1 MTNNTATKIFTD
13 RVAESASAESLWPQ
27 LKAVLNTA
35 LETYANVH
43 RGSGHASLVTTHLYE
58 AARKKVLDHLH
69 LSARKYIVIFA
80 SEARANRIVENL
92 PAGHFHMVH
101 SADIGVPAGV
111 CALAVEKTALPGG
124 DPEESGGGTTR
135 LIGEDWVIWS
145 GAPDRFEAGTP
156 AIVNVVAFAS
166 ALAFTQQSPPGGFPP
181 DAASSVDEILY
192 TDPFEY
198 QHGENLLN
206 GLLETRIGRHITVPT
221 THGEN
226 AYVHLDHS
234 ASTPTFSPI
243 LDVFIRT
250 LQQPVD
256 VQKEL
261 VEETAKTVC
270 RVFDAPANTHTVSF
284 TANTTEAVYL
294 ASRQLS
300 ASIPDNI
307 RPIVLC
313 SMLEHSSNDL
323 PWRQIPGCQV
333 IHIPVD
339 NEGFLDMDILK
350 ALLHKYNRSGRIDK
364 QRVVLVSI
372 SAASNVLG
380 TCNDI
385 AEISEITHAHGAR
398 LFVDA
403 AQLAAHRAISVK
415 QWSADFMAFSG
426 HKVYAPFGCGA
437 LISKQ
442 SAPAAYRFSCD
453 DQYGVNAAGIAAM
466 GKALGLLERIGF
478 ELIASREHQL
488 LQYGLQQLKN
498 IPGLRLYGIS
508 DADSPRLRQKV
519 AVIPFD
525 IKNEMP
531 ATTARNLALHGG
543 IGVRYGCHCAH
554 IIVKQMLHIGPKL
567 QMFQRVLQRLIPPL
581 KFQGVVRL
589 SFGLENTMADVDA
602 VVATLMAV
610 STERSAPTPLPHS
623 MKDTKKRLKAFTAKR
638 ESLVYPMPQQ

>member
-1 MTNNTATKIFTD
+1 MTNNTAIKVFPD
-13 RVAESASAESLWPQ
+13 KEAESASAETLWPQ
-27 LKAVLNTA
+27 LKSAINTT

-43 RGSGHASLVTTHLYE
+43 RGSGHASLVTTQLYE
-58 AARKKVLDHLH
+58 TARKIVLRHLH
-69 LSARKYIVIFA
+69 LSSRKHIVIFG
-80 SEARANRIVENL
+80 SEARAKRIAEKL
-92 PAGHFHMVH
+92 PAGRFHIVH

-124 DPEESGGGTTR
+124 APEESGGGTTR
-135 LIGEDWVIWS
+135 LMGEDWAIWS
-145 GAPDRFEAGTP
+145 NAPDRFEAGTP

-166 ALAFTQQSPPGGFPP
+166 ALALTQQFPQKRFSP
-181 DAASSVDEILY
+181 DAAASVDEILY
-192 TDPFEY
+192 ADPFEY
-198 QHGENLLN
+198 QHGESLLN
-206 GLLETRIGRHITVPT
+206 GLLQTRIGRHIAVPT
-221 THGEN
+221 THGKSP
-226 AYVHLDHS
+226 YVHLDHS
-234 ASTPTFSPI
+234 ASTPTFAAI

-250 LQQPVD
+250 LQQPAD

-261 VEETAKTVC
+261 VEETARTVF
-270 RVFDAPANTHTVSF
+270 RVFDAPADTYAVSF

-294 ASRQLS
+294 ASQQLS

-323 PWRQIPGCQV
+323 PWRQIPGCRV

-339 NEGFLDMDILK
+339 DEGFLDMDMLK

-380 TCNDI
+380 TCNDMT
-385 AEISEITHAHGAR
+385 EISEITHAHGAR

-403 AQLAAHRAISVK
+403 AQLAAHRAISMK
-415 QWSADFMAFSG
+415 RLSADFMAFSG

-437 LISKQ
+437 LLAKQ
-442 SAPAAYRFSCD
+442 SSPATNRFSCGV
-453 DQYGVNAAGIAAM
+453 QYLENAAGIAAM

-488 LQYGLQQLKN
+488 LRYGLQQLKD
-498 IPGLRLYGIS
+498 IPGLRLYGIT
-508 DADSPRLRQKV
+508 DADSPRLHQKV

-525 IKNEMP
+525 IRNEMP

-543 IGVRYGCHCAH
+543 IGVRFGCHCAH

-602 VVATLMAV
+602 VVETLLITADKNAA
-610 STERSAPTPLPHS
+610 STPPPHS
-623 MKDTKKRLKAFTAKR
+623 MKETRTRLKAFTAER
-638 ESLVYPMPQQ
+638 HALVYPR

>member
-1 MTNNTATKIFTD
+1 MINNTAIKVITD
-13 RVAESASAESLWPQ
+13 GIVESASAESLWPQ
-27 LKAVLNTA
+27 LKAALHTA

-58 AARKKVLDHLH
+58 AARKKVLDSLR

-80 SEARANRIVENL
+80 SEARANRIAENL
-92 PAGHFHMVH
+92 PVGRYHMVH
-101 SADIGVPAGV
+101 SADTGVPAGV

-124 DPEESGGGTTR
+124 APEESGGGTTR
-135 LIGEDWVIWS
+135 LIGEDWTIWS

-166 ALAFTQQSPPGGFPP
+166 ALALTQQFPQKKFPP
-181 DAASSVDEILY
+181 DAASSVDGILHA
-192 TDPFEY
+192 DPFEY
-198 QHGENLLN
+198 QRGESLLN
-206 GLLETRIGRHITVPT
+206 GLLRTRIGHHITVPT
-221 THGEN
+221 THGES

-250 LQQPVD
+250 LQQPAD

-261 VEETAKTVC
+261 VEETVKTVC
-270 RVFDAPANTHTVSF
+270 RVFDAPGNTHSVSF

-323 PWRQIPGCQV
+323 PWRQIPGCRV

-339 NEGFLDMDILK
+339 DEGFLDMDMLK

-364 QRVVLVSI
+364 QRVVLVSV

-403 AQLAAHRAISVK
+403 AQLASHRAISMK

-442 SAPAAYRFSCD
+442 SAPVTNRLSCG
-453 DQYGVNAAGIAAM
+453 DQYVGNAAGIAAM

-488 LQYGLQQLKN
+488 LRYGLQQLKD
-498 IPGLRLYGIS
+498 IPGLRLYGIT
-508 DADSPRLRQKV
+508 DADSPRLLQKV

-525 IKNEMP
+525 IRNEMP

-567 QMFQRVLQRLIPPL
+567 QTFQRVLQRLIPPL

-602 VVATLMAV
+602 VVETLLITADKNAA
-610 STERSAPTPLPHS
+610 STPPPHS
-623 MKDTKKRLKAFTAKR
+623 MKETRKRLKAFTAER
-638 ESLVYPMPQQ
+638 HALVYPR